1 MAKEQQK
8 TEKKR
13 ELSLIWE
20 KLSSID
26 VSAHTSDKNGLT
38 YLSWAWAWK
47 VLKDHY
53 PEASFE
59 YREYE
64 GPRESGLPMLDH
76 LIYPDGTALV
86 ECTVHIGDSFQV
98 MSLPVMDYR
107 NNAIVTPDSRA
118 VSDAKQRALT
128 KTIAMFGLGLY
139 IYAGEDLPDKSKDDK
154 PKSAKPRKA
163 AASKKDSGS
172 EQWSD
177 KISLTLEVLAE
188 RATDL
193 EDLTKLFKDNRS
205 VIDKMAVKDPETHRK
220 VMAAFSNKKGT
231 SKG

>member
-1 MAKEQQK
+1 MANKI
-8 TEKKR
+8 
-13 ELSLIWE
+13 SLIWE

-59 YREYE
+59 YREWE
-64 GPRESGLPMLDH
+64 GPRDDGLPMLDH

-86 ECTVHIGDSFQV
+86 ECTVRIGDESQV

-107 NNAIVTPDSRA
+107 NNAIVSPDSRA
-118 VSDAKQRALT
+118 VSDAKQRALA

-139 IYAGEDLPDKSKDDK
+139 IYAGEDLPDKQKDDK

-163 AASKKDSGS
+163 AASKKTPKQDAS
-172 EQWSD
+172 SD
-177 KISLTLEVLAE
+177 PITLTLQVLAE
-188 RATDL
+188 GATDL
-193 EDLTKLFKDNRS
+193 EDLTKLYKDNRS
-205 VIDKMAVKDPETHRK
+205 VIDKMAVKDPETHK
-220 VMAAFSNKKGT
+220 EVMAAFSIKKE
-231 SKG
+231 SLKG